1 MTTAV
6 RHYSLETILELTYL
20 TNINENDHISTLIAS
35 FIKNPES
42 VLQELDV
49 QRLSAI
55 LSRQPSIISTTPKS
69 ATVTQYASIANIPIG
84 DSTIINKSQLP
95 ESKLSYYPKAN
106 FNSNESLSAAMNIT
120 EKFERALSNI
130 APFLRDIFTELL
142 HILTKIL
149 VDSHRQELLSSG
161 LHALK
166 QTISIVELLIEE
178 RLLSDASKNC
188 IVKVANEAD
197 FILNRM
203 CADDIRKASEFE
215 QLSVQTTVEPMMIN
229 DKIAYSNSSRS
240 FWKLDPWED
249 VLRRRIRLIRNPN
262 GSIHNEAT
270 QKSSFNGINNDL
282 ITSVIHRL

>member
-1 MTTAV
+1 MNN
-6 RHYSLETILELTYL
+6 R
-20 TNINENDHISTLIAS
+20 
-35 FIKNPES
+35 
-42 VLQELDV
+42 
-49 QRLSAI
+49 
-55 LSRQPSIISTTPKS
+55 S

-282 ITSVIHRL
+282 ITSVIHRLRSGLLRIYRKI

>member
-229 DKIAYSNSSRS
+229 DKIANSNSSRS